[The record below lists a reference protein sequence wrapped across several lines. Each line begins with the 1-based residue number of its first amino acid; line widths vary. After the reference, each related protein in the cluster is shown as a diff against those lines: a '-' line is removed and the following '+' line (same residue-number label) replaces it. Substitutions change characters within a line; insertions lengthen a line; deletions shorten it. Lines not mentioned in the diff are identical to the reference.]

1 MVDQSDRAS
10 GITNA
15 PLEKEQNEQAKVPP
29 EGESIIGK
37 GQNRKPSSPHERRE
51 HLSEGDHTGH

>member
-1 MVDQSDRAS
+1 MTEQPRRAS

-15 PLEKEQNEQAKVPP
+15 PLEQEEAEQAKVPP

-37 GQNRKPSSPHERRE
+37 GQNRKPSSPHARRE
-51 HLSEGDHTGH
+51 HLSEVDNQDL